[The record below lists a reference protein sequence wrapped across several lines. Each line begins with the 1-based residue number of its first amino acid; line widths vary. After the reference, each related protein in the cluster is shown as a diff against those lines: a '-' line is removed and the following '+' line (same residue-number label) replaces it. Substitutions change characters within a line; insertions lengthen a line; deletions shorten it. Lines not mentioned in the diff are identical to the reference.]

1 MFSKILPYL
10 KHLFFICAIM
20 LIAIGYNESDRSYGF
35 QWDEMIVF
43 LAISFLIIFFL
54 WRSNYFKKN

>member
-20 LIAIGYNESDRSYGF
+20 LIPLGLEESG
-35 QWDEMIVF
+35 WDYKIRLEELSIF

-54 WRSNYFKKN
+54 WKSNYFKKN

>member
-20 LIAIGYNESDRSYGF
+20 LIAIGYNESHRSYGID
-35 QWDEMIVF
+35 WDEMIVF

-54 WRSNYFKKN
+54 WKSNYFKKN